1 MDVNKFIEPIE
12 NLPNDV
18 DKVISYSS
26 LIVYC
31 EDLKKVIK
39 FAENENPF
47 HAMINQE
54 LLDDIHSCINEF
66 ETKIKNVIQF
76 HTYAKQ

>member
-1 MDVNKFIEPIE
+1 MEVNKFIEPIE

-39 FAENENPF
+39 FAENENSF

-54 LLDDIHSCINEF
+54 LLNDIHSCINEF
-66 ETKIKNVIQF
+66 EDKIKNVIQF